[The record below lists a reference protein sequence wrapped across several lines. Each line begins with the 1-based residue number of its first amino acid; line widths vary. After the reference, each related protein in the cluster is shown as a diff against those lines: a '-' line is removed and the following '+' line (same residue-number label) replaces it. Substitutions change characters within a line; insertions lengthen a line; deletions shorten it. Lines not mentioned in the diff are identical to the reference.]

1 MKKHNIPKAI
11 KTALAQGKQRRKNYK
26 IFDILRDEH
35 LNDPWYAAAGLNRGA
50 GLYYAPYIP
59 LMTSQ
64 SYGRALRNP
73 AGVVNVINAV

>member
-1 MKKHNIPKAI
+1 VKKHNIPKAI

-26 IFDILRDEH
+26 IFDILRDEN
-35 LNDPWYAAAGLNRGA
+35 LNDPWYAAAGLRRGA

-59 LMTSQ
+59 LQ

-73 AGVVNVINAV
+73 PGVVNVINAV